1 MAAATDPRHRI
12 TANALMAAE
21 DHRTAAE
28 YDDAYERSCE
38 EGWEYEGGALPSR
51 LRQQRQGVSGRAS
64 HS

>member
-1 MAAATDPRHRI
+1 
-12 TANALMAAE
+12 MAAE

-28 YDDAYERSCE
+28 HDDAYERSCE
-38 EGWEYEGGALPSR
+38 EGWEYEDGALPSR